1 MAKQQPQTEASKIDA
16 LYKWL
21 SYDLQRM
28 KGEILNEMKL
38 SSVQVGSL
46 YKDLKTD
53 KQDSAAAI
61 TQEIRYSYKQ
71 NQTIYDGLA
80 SMLKNEVGQ
89 RLDDMETKLEALDAI
104 EEVYSLNE
112 RIGFVLADDVLPK
125 LETLEE
131 LLVKVEEALAA
142 IEEKLGDGEQALL
155 PRHAVAHARLARE
168 LRKVLHIPVV
178 VPDLLR

>member
-142 IEEKLGDGEQALL
+142 IEEKLGDGYEK
-155 PRHAVAHARLARE
+155 LAE
-168 LRKVLHIPVV
+168 SVEATTEKVQEG
-178 VPDLLR
+178 